1 MQPSKPVLTKSKHNI
16 TIAGP
21 TLRSIYQSADNLL
34 GIGERSNIA
43 VGTCVHALILWAM
56 ENIPA
61 PVMRDILVK
70 SKAAK
75 EVYSTPRREVSVINE
90 RMGM

>member
-16 TIAGP
+16 TVAGP

-34 GIGERSNIA
+34 GIGSRADIS
-43 VGTCVHALILWAM
+43 VGTTAHALILWAL
-56 ENIPA
+56 ENIP
-61 PVMRDILVK
+61 PTVMRDILVK
-70 SKAAK
+70 SKVAK
-75 EVYSTPRREVSVINE
+75 ELYSHREREVPVVQE